1 MPRIRYRRSYDFTLF
16 EQSDERDYGE
26 EQEEISGQSWLSNAA
41 IASQLPESRIK
52 DAIKSLKNQIA
63 VLEAELLSRRFNH
76 SSRPHENW
84 NEIGNVRRKKVTKEP
99 TINARDRRRDLK
111 SIRHIKV
118 TLAKLGVTDVD
129 ALIVEWEKIQ
139 QKLNAQK
146 ENDEKS

>member
-1 MPRIRYRRSYDFTLF
+1 MILHFSNN
-16 EQSDERDYGE
+16 QMK
-26 EQEEISGQSWLSNAA
+26 EIMEKSK
-41 IASQLPESRIK
+41 R
-52 DAIKSLKNQIA
+52 KSLA
-63 VLEAELLSRRFNH
+63 SR